1 MPNLK
6 SGYSKVKFESHLTLA
21 LKKKIK
27 DLKTEVQ
34 IKVEEVENLKRN
46 IKSTKIQEYEV
57 EVKMY
62 VDESMRL
69 RH

>member
-1 MPNLK
+1 MPNMK
-6 SGYSKVKFESHLTLA
+6 SKGKLESHLTLA

-27 DLKTEVQ
+27 DLRTELQVK
-34 IKVEEVENLKRN
+34 IEEIESLKRN
-46 IKSTKIQEYEV
+46 IKSTKLSEYEV
-57 EVKMY
+57 EIKMY